1 MLLRIRSKDGTV
13 RITVDGHDTFQAI
26 AEKTAE
32 AFKLADTTN
41 MAFGKVPSASEA
53 VPLPQLSQQTVDA
66 AGLKHGDMIHLTV
79 LETPQL
85 HTRGESAH
93 AGSHEPPF
101 TSAGPTQEFV
111 DIDSLRTIQQD
122 PVDDLLEQQDG
133 LIKRSRDS
141 NFCRHGPNAMCD
153 YCMPLEPYDAKYL
166 EQNKI
171 KHMSFH
177 AYLRQLNAAQQ
188 SKAASST
195 ITKQLP
201 PLEEQNYKVRVPCS
215 GGHAPWPE
223 GICTKCQPSAIT
235 LQSQPYRLVD
245 HIEFSSASLIDNFIH
260 YWRATGCQRF
270 GYLYGRYEPY
280 TEVPLG
286 IKAVVEAIYEPP
298 QEDHMDGLALSLP
311 WQDEETINQVAASCG
326 LQKVGMIF
334 TDLLDDGTGK
344 GTVVTKRHVDSY
356 ILSSLECSF
365 AAEMQRLHPNKS
377 RYSPTGKFGSKFVTC
392 VISGDEQGGIG
403 VSGYQVS
410 NTMVAMQEAGIVE
423 PSMKPSVMLVK
434 EGIPHQRYV
443 PEVFYK
449 YKNKYGVP
457 VQEPAKPTFPVEY
470 LLVNVT
476 NGFPQNP
483 SPAFASVVPFAIENR
498 TVLESQTLGQLS
510 QRLSSCS
517 SPADYLTALSDF
529 HLLCFVR
536 SSGLLSADE
545 FNALCKAIVDRD
557 VSAFAQLQQSGGW
570 KTLEMVLRESE
581 SSAPANQPASAAMS
595 RNTSTTSGVATPGT
609 SVSVEVVCRHCTF
622 ANPARNSSCE
632 MCGLPLD

>member
-1 MLLRIRSKDGTV
+1 MLLRVRSKDGTV
-13 RITVDGHDTFQAI
+13 RITVDGTDTFKDI
-26 AEKTAE
+26 ADKTAA
-32 AFKLADTTN
+32 AFNVTDTTN
-41 MAFGKVPSASEA
+41 MAFGKGPSPQEA
-53 VPLPQLSQQTVDA
+53 APLPQLAQQTVNS
-66 AGLKHGDMIHLTV
+66 AGLKHGDMIHLV
-79 LETPQL
+79 FLETPHL
-85 HTRGESAH
+85 HTPGEH
-93 AGSHEPPF
+93 VDEPQAAV
-101 TSAGPTQEFV
+101 TNAGPVQEYV
-111 DIDSLRTIQQD
+111 DIDTLKTIQQD
-122 PVDDLLEQQDG
+122 PVDDLLEKQDG
-133 LIKRSRDS
+133 LIPRSKDS
-141 NFCRHGPNAMCD
+141 NFCRHGANAMCD
-153 YCMPLEPYDAKYL
+153 YCMPLEPYDQKYL

-188 SKAASST
+188 SKASSST

-235 LQSQPYRLVD
+235 LQSQPFRLVD

-260 YWRATGCQRF
+260 YWRATGCQRL

-311 WQDEETINQVAASCG
+311 WQEENAINEVAGACG
-326 LQKVGMIF
+326 LQPVGMIF

-344 GTVVTKRHVDSY
+344 GTVVTKRHVDSFF
-356 ILSSLECSF
+356 LSSLECSF
-365 AAEMQRLHPNKS
+365 AAEMQRLHPNRS

-392 VISGDEQGGIG
+392 IISGDEQGGIG

-449 YKNKYGVP
+449 YKNKYGVA

-483 SPAFASVVPFAIENR
+483 NPAFASVVPFPIENR
-498 TVLESQTLGQLS
+498 TGLETQNLGKLS
-510 QRLSSCS
+510 QRLSSCNS
-517 SPADYLTALSDF
+517 SAEYLTALSDF
-529 HLLCFVR
+529 HLLCFIR
-536 SSGLLSADE
+536 SSGFLSTEE
-545 FNALCKAIVDRD
+545 FTALCKAILQHDVDTFT
-557 VSAFAQLQQSGGW
+557 SIQQSNGW
-570 KTLEMVLRESE
+570 KTLETVLRESGHQDG
-581 SSAPANQPASAAMS
+581 SAEMS
-595 RNTSTTSGVATPGT
+595 RTTSATSGVATPGT
-609 SVSVEVVCRHCTF
+609 SGSVEVTCRFCTF
-622 ANPARNSSCE
+622 VNPARSSSCE

>member
-1 MLLRIRSKDGTV
+1 MLLRVRSKEGTV
-13 RITVDGHDTFQAI
+13 RITVDGNDTFKDI
-26 AEKTAE
+26 ADKTAT
-32 AFKLADTTN
+32 AFNISDIAN
-41 MAFGKVPSASEA
+41 MAFGKVPSPKEA
-53 VPLPQLSQQTVDA
+53 IPLPQLAQQTA
-66 AGLKHGDMIHLTV
+66 NSAGLKHGDMIHLTF
-79 LETPQL
+79 LETPHL
-85 HTRGESAH
+85 HTSGETTESNVHPVPATH
-93 AGSHEPPF
+93 P
-101 TSAGPTQEFV
+101 GPAQEFV
-111 DIDSLRTIQQD
+111 DIDQLKTIQQD

-133 LIKRSRDS
+133 LIPRPKDS
-141 NFCRHGPNAMCD
+141 NFCRHGANAMCD
-153 YCMPLEPYDAKYL
+153 YCMPLEPYDPKYL

-201 PLEEQNYKVRVPCS
+201 PLEEQNYK
-215 GGHAPWPE
+215 
-223 GICTKCQPSAIT
+223 CQPSAIT

-260 YWRATGCQRF
+260 YWRTTGCQRF

-311 WQDEETINQVAASCG
+311 WQEEEAINEVAASCG

-483 SPAFASVVPFAIENR
+483 SPAFASALPFAIENR
-498 TVLESQTLGQLS
+498 SGIESQSLGQVS

-517 SPADYLTALSDF
+517 SPEDYLTALSDF
-529 HLLCFVR
+529 HLLCYIR
-536 SSGLLSADE
+536 SSGLLSSEE
-545 FNALCKAIVDRD
+545 FVALCKSVVQHDAQT
-557 VSAFAQLQQSGGW
+557 FAQLQQSSGW

-581 SSAPANQPASAAMS
+581 NSVAAHQAGSAAMS
-595 RNTSTTSGVATPGT
+595 RTTSTTSGVATPGT
-609 SVSVEVVCRHCTF
+609 SGPEFKLRDVWT
-622 ANPARNSSCE
+622 PT
-632 MCGLPLD
+632 